1 MGDPM
6 RMDPDNTEFRTQLLT
21 ELITADWERKHPGSC
36 NCERCD
42 YRLTVAFSK
51 VLRRVLGGAK

>member
-1 MGDPM
+1 M
-6 RMDPDNTEFRTQLLT
+6 RLTPLQAENCTRLLIELHTVDMDRE
-21 ELITADWERKHPGSC
+21 HPKAC

-51 VLRRVLGGAK
+51 ALKQVLGGAK